1 MSEDL
6 DLTVLFRRAYERLMT
21 LSKNDPQV
29 AGTVPL
35 EAVSQS
41 MRAPGLSYR
50 EIIAAALSGYAD
62 RAALGIRAYEIGPD
76 ENGRNIRHY
85 LPSFT
90 TITYREL
97 ARRIEAVA
105 SAWRHH
111 PHHRV
116 APGEFVCLIAFTGA
130 EMTAMDMACTYA
142 QAISVPV
149 QANLPATD
157 MLDILAD
164 TEPVA
169 LVASIDN
176 LERAADYAQRQTS
189 VRSLIVI
196 DADVADDTERERIE
210 YTRRNLAEAGGRVA
224 LATFAEIVEY
234 GARFD
239 WTPLP
244 RSEDGQDTLSM
255 LMYTS
260 GSTGTPKGAMIHE
273 AMCSQMWTGTL
284 PIPAI
289 HIAYAPMNHF
299 MGLNVVFGTL
309 AQGGTVYFTLKS
321 DMSTLFEDIRI
332 VRPTFMLFMPRVA
345 EIVYQHYRS
354 EVQRRVAEG
363 VDPGKADADV
373 RAEMRN
379 TYLGDRVVAGSV
391 GSAPTAPEVQVFLR
405 ECFDIAFTNGYSS
418 TEASSS
424 GLIAGGKVQRN
435 VVIDYK
441 LIDVPELGYY
451 TTDRPYPRG
460 ELLLKS
466 RLAIKG
472 YFKRPEATAAIFD
485 DEGWLHTG
493 DVMEERGPDQLFW
506 VDRRN
511 NVIKLSQAE
520 YVAIG
525 PLEMTYLGHSALI
538 RQIYIYGS
546 SYRSFL
552 LAVVV
557 PDTDIARARLGHD
570 ASPGELRTMALAEL
584 QQAARDAGL
593 KSFEVPRDVLIELEP
608 FTHENGLLSS
618 VRKPL
623 RPKLKERY
631 QEALEAMY
639 QEMDRQREEELA
651 LLRRNGSGLSTLDRV
666 VGALKANLGLAA
678 IDPENSQS
686 YSDLGG
692 DSLGAVSLSLLFEEM
707 FGVAVP
713 ASIILN
719 PAGNCRRLARYIDQ
733 VRTAGVG
740 HGVPSL
746 ATVHGTDA
754 TTVRSS
760 DLALDAF
767 LDAQSLIAASDADL
781 PRAETRTVLLTG
793 ATGFLGRFLCLE
805 WMEALAKTGGKV
817 ICIVRAADAED
828 ARTRLDEAIGTGD
841 PVLTER
847 FRMLAGR
854 HLEMFAGDLAAPRL
868 GLDDAT
874 FARLAEEVDQ
884 IVHPGAL
891 VNHLL
896 SYKHLFEPN
905 VLGTAELI
913 RLALSKRQKRFDYVS
928 TFGVPLMNPA
938 LAQAGE
944 DMDVRLGAPEM
955 TLRDGYASG
964 YGTSK
969 WASEVLL
976 REAHEQFGLPVT
988 VYRPDMIMAHARFKG
1003 QINVPDMFT
1012 RLLFSLVVTGI
1023 APETFYER
1031 QPDGGR
1037 SRAHYDGM
1045 PVDFL
1050 AAAMQQLGAQPYE
1063 GFRTFNTI
1071 SAHHDD
1077 GISLD
1082 TITDWIAAAGYPI
1095 QRIKNHA
1102 DWVRRFADKL
1112 RNLPDA
1118 QRQHSSL
1125 SILGHFDHPH
1135 PAKPPV
1141 IRNDGFVAAVR
1152 TLPAGPD
1159 VPHLSSEFIRKYLD
1173 DMHLVGL
1180 LPRAARATA

>member
-1 MSEDL
+1 MADDNDL
-6 DLTVLFRRAYERLMT
+6 AAQFRRAFERLMA
-21 LSKNDPQV
+21 LAERDPEV
-29 AGTVPL
+29 AQTVPI
-35 EAVSQS
+35 EAVSRSIQ
-41 MRAPGLSYR
+41 APGLSYCDV
-50 EIIAAALSGYAD
+50 IARALSGYAD
-62 RAALGIRAYEIGPD
+62 RPALGVREYEIGPD
-76 ENGRNIRHY
+76 AQSGRNVRHF

-90 TITYREL
+90 TITYGEL
-97 ARRIEAVA
+97 ARRIEAIA

-111 PHHRV
+111 PSHRI
-116 APGEFVCLIAFTGA
+116 APNDFVCLIAFTGA
-130 EMTAMDMACTYA
+130 EMVAMDLACAYA

-149 QANLPATD
+149 QANLPAPD
-157 MLDILAD
+157 MMGVLAD
-164 TEPVA
+164 TEPVT

-176 LERAADYAQRQTS
+176 LELAVDYALRQRS

-196 DADVADDTERERIE
+196 DADAADEIERERIDSA
-210 YTRRNLAEAGGRVA
+210 RRKLLGTAGRVA
-224 LATFAEIVEY
+224 LATFAEIVDY
-234 GARFD
+234 GAQFD

-244 RSEDGQDTLSM
+244 RSEAGQDALTM

-273 AMCSQMWTGTL
+273 AMCSQLWTGA
-284 PIPAI
+284 PPMPAI
-289 HIAYAPMNHF
+289 QLAYAPMNHF
-299 MGLNVVFGTL
+299 MGRNVVFNTL

-332 VRPTFMLFMPRVA
+332 VRPTFMMFMPRVA

-354 EVQRRVAEG
+354 EVQRRVAQHMNP
-363 VDPGKADADV
+363 DAADAEV
-373 RAEMRN
+373 RTEMRN
-379 TYLGDRVVAGSV
+379 TFLGDRVVAGGV
-391 GSAPTAPEVQVFLR
+391 GSAPTAPEVQTFLR
-405 ECFDIAFTNGYSS
+405 ECFDMALSNGYSS
-418 TEASSS
+418 TEGSSS
-424 GLIAGGKVQRN
+424 ALITGGRVQRN
-435 VVIDYK
+435 VVLDYK

-451 TTDRPYPRG
+451 TTDRPHPRG
-460 ELLLKS
+460 EFLVKS

-493 DVMEERGPDQLFW
+493 DIMEERGPDQLFW

-525 PLEMTYLGHSALI
+525 PLEATYIGHSALI

-557 PDTDIARARLGHD
+557 PDTGMACARLGHE
-570 ASPGELRTMALAEL
+570 ASIDDLRRMVLAEM
-584 QQAARDAGL
+584 QKAARNASL
-593 KSFEVPRDVLIELEP
+593 KSFEIPRDVLIEVEP

-631 QEALEAMY
+631 EDALEAMY
-639 QEMDRQREEELA
+639 REMDHQQQEELA
-651 LLRRNGSGLSTLDRV
+651 LLRRNTQGLSTVDRV
-666 VGALKANLGLAA
+666 AGALKANLGLAM
-678 IDPENSQS
+678 IDPENPQN

-692 DSLGAVSLSLLFEEM
+692 DSLGAVSLSLLFEEV
-707 FGVAVP
+707 FGIAVP
-713 ASIILN
+713 VSIILN
-719 PAGNCRRLARYIDQ
+719 PAGNCGRLARYIDQ

-740 HGVPSL
+740 SVAPNFAS
-746 ATVHGTDA
+746 VHGTDA
-754 TTVRSS
+754 TKVRAS
-760 DLALDAF
+760 DLSLDAF
-767 LDAQSLIAASDADL
+767 LDTETLIMASDTRPPAT
-781 PRAETRTVLLTG
+781 ETRTVLLTG
-793 ATGFLGRFLCLE
+793 ATGFLGRFLCME
-805 WMEALAKTGGKV
+805 WMEALSESGGKV
-817 ICIVRAADAED
+817 ICIVRAADGES
-828 ARTRLDEAIGTGD
+828 ARTRLAEAIGTWD
-841 PVLTER
+841 PALTER
-847 FRMLAGR
+847 FRLFADR
-854 HLEMFAGDLAAPRL
+854 HLKVIAGDLAARQL

-896 SYKHLFEPN
+896 SYRHLFEPN
-905 VLGTAELI
+905 VVGTAELI
-913 RLALSKRQKRFDYVS
+913 RLALFRRQKRFDFVS
-928 TFGVPLMNPA
+928 TFGVPQMNLG
-938 LAQAGE
+938 LAQAPE
-944 DMDVRLGAPEM
+944 NIDVRVGAPEM
-955 TLRDGYASG
+955 MLRDSYAAG

-976 REAHEQFGLPVT
+976 CEANKQFGLPVT
-988 VYRPDMIMAHARFKG
+988 IYRPDMIMAHSRFRG

-1031 QPDGGR
+1031 QADN
-1037 SRAHYDGM
+1037 SRARTHYDGM

-1050 AAAMQQLGAQPYE
+1050 ATAIQQLGAEAYQ
-1063 GFRTFNTI
+1063 GFRVFNTI

-1077 GISLD
+1077 GVSLD
-1082 TITDWIAAAGYPI
+1082 TITDWIAEAGYPI
-1095 QRIKNHA
+1095 ERIQDHA
-1102 DWVRRFADKL
+1102 NWVRLFAEKL
-1112 RNLPDA
+1112 RNLPNE

-1125 SILGHFDHPH
+1125 SILSHFDHPY
-1135 PAKPPV
+1135 PAKPLR
-1141 IRNDGFVAAVR
+1141 IRNDAFVAAVR
-1152 TLPAGPD
+1152 KLPAGPD
-1159 VPHLSSEFIRKYLD
+1159 VPHLSAQFIRKYLD

-1180 LPRAARATA
+1180 LPDVVH